1 MSIKVQVNGVKFKM
15 DKIVKSLNSMHA
27 RVTPPG
33 DKSISHR
40 AVLLLSLAQGIS
52 RVRNLSLGAD
62 VLSSMQCMT
71 QLGVRFEREGAEY
84 VISSPGLHSFT
95 PPSKVLDCGN
105 SGTTMRLLAG
115 ILAGSGVHGVLSGDI
130 SLSRRPM
137 LRVVEP
143 LCAMGAI
150 ITATT
155 LAAPPLHIT
164 GASLKGIPWQ
174 PSVASAQVKSAI
186 LLAGLS
192 ATGQTEVLERYPTRD
207 HTERMLKALGANI
220 AFTPGFAA
228 IIGQCNLQTASLSI
242 PGDISSAAFFLVL
255 AAMLPDSTVTV
266 ENVGLNEGR
275 TGLLEVLELMGARV
289 STKVQDS
296 VWEPVG
302 VIVVKGAKLQG
313 FEISGALV
321 PRLIDEI
328 PILAVAACVAQGRS
342 VVHDAAELRAKES
355 DRISQLLSELR
366 KMGAKCEEHPD
377 GFTIEGGE
385 LTGAVVDSH
394 GDHRLAMALAIAGL
408 IASGTTVIRGAECVD
423 ISYPEFWADIESVR
437 GERID

>member
-1 MSIKVQVNGVKFKM
+1 
-15 DKIVKSLNSMHA
+15 
-27 RVTPPG
+27 
-33 DKSISHR
+33 
-40 AVLLLSLAQGIS
+40 
-52 RVRNLSLGAD
+52 
-62 VLSSMQCMT
+62 MT
-71 QLGVRFEREGAEY
+71 QLGVCFEREGAEH
-84 VISSPGLHSFT
+84 VISSPGLCSFT
-95 PPSKVLDCGN
+95 SPSQTLDCGN

-115 ILAGSGVHGVLSGDI
+115 ILAGSGVDGILSGDA
-130 SLSRRPM
+130 SLNRRPM

-143 LCAMGAI
+143 LSAMGAL
-150 ITATT
+150 ITAAT
-155 LAAPPLHIT
+155 LATPPLHIT
-164 GASLKGIPWQ
+164 GAKLKGISWQ

-220 AFTPGFAA
+220 AYKPGFAA
-228 IIGQCNLQTASLSI
+228 IVGQRALQAANLSI

-275 TGLLEVLELMGARV
+275 TGLLEVLEMMGAQV
-289 STKVQDS
+289 CAEVQDS
-296 VWEPVG
+296 AWEPVG
-302 VIVVKGAKLQG
+302 TIKVQGAKLRG
-313 FEISGALV
+313 FEICGALV

-366 KMGAKCEEHPD
+366 KMGAKCEEHAD
-377 GFTIEGGE
+377 GFTIEGGR
-385 LTGAVVDSH
+385 LQGAVVNSH

-408 IASGTTVIRGAECVD
+408 VASGTTIIRDAECVD
-423 ISYPEFWADIESVR
+423 ISYPGFWTDLESVR
-437 GERID
+437 GERRD

>member
-1 MSIKVQVNGVKFKM
+1 M
-15 DKIVKSLNSMHA
+15 DKVVKSLEYFRA

-40 AVLLLSLAQGIS
+40 AVLLLSLAQGVS
-52 RVRNLSLGAD
+52 RVANLSLGGD
-62 VLSSMQCMT
+62 VLSSMQCMR
-71 QLGVRFEREGAEY
+71 QLGVSFEHQGSEH
-84 VISSPGLHSFT
+84 VISSLGLRYLS
-95 PPSKVLDCGN
+95 PPQQTLDCGN

-115 ILAGSGVHGVLSGDI
+115 ILTGSGVSAVLSGDA

-143 LCAMGAI
+143 LCAMGAL
-150 ITATT
+150 ITAASRST
-155 LAAPPLHIT
+155 PPLHIT
-164 GASLKGIPWQ
+164 GANLKGIRWQ

-192 ATGQTEVLERYPTRD
+192 ATGKTEVVERYPTRD
-207 HTERMLKALGANI
+207 HTERMLQLLGANI
-220 AFTPGFAA
+220 NYEPGFGA
-228 IIGQCNLQTASLSI
+228 IVEQCNLQAANISI

-255 AAMLPDSTVTV
+255 AAMLPDSTVTA
-266 ENVGLNEGR
+266 ENVGLNTGR
-275 TGLLEVLELMGARV
+275 TGLLEVLDMMGASV
-289 STKVQDS
+289 SVKLQDS
-296 VWEPVG
+296 GWEPVG
-302 VIVVKGAKLQG
+302 TIEVQGASLRG
-313 FEISGALV
+313 FDINGALV

-366 KMGAKCEEHPD
+366 KMGARCEEHSD
-377 GFTIEGGE
+377 GFTIDGGA

-408 IASGTTVIRGAECVD
+408 VASGTTIICGAECVD
-423 ISYPEFWADIESVR
+423 ISYPEFWTELELIR
-437 GERID
+437 GERLD